1 MFGGVSSDIIL
12 LKNGQKQDPGGEW
25 INAAPDRAYG
35 WNNEYYEFDLDTGYM
50 YVFTHTY
57 KHTHTHIV
65 TFNKAVLLTS
75 FTNRKKKT
83 F

>member
-1 MFGGVSSDIIL
+1 MFGGVSSDIS
-12 LKNGQKQDPGGEW
+12 KNGQKKHDPGGKW

-35 WNNEYYEFDLDTGYM
+35 WNNEYFEFDLDTGYM

>member
-1 MFGGVSSDIIL
+1 MFGGVSSDI
-12 LKNGQKQDPGGEW
+12 LKNGQKHDPGGEW

-57 KHTHTHIV
+57 KHTHTH
-65 TFNKAVLLTS
+65 TL
-75 FTNRKKKT
+75 
-83 F
+83 